1 MEIRILGAHNFETSS
16 TKLVSLLIDEVLAV
30 DAGGLT
36 SSLTIPE
43 QEQVRTIL
51 LSHHHY
57 DHIRDVP
64 AIALATHQ
72 RTIEVYAPALTLDVL
87 SSYLLDGTIYPKFT
101 EWPSLEKP
109 RLKLH
114 SLEPYKEEFI
124 AGYRV
129 LALPVYHTVPTVG
142 YQITS
147 SEGKS
152 IFYSS
157 DTGQGLSTCWDYIEP
172 QLLIVELTMP
182 NRLKHIASES
192 GHLYPRLLG
201 EELLKLRQVK
211 GYLPPVVLVHMNPA
225 AEAEL
230 KGEIAQVAGEL
241 GASIT
246 LGYEGLRLR
255 L

>member
-16 TKLVSLLIDEVLAV
+16 TKLVSLLIDGILAV

-43 QEQVRTIL
+43 QEQVRCIL

-72 RTIEVYAPALTLDVL
+72 RTIEVYAPAITLDVL
-87 SSYLLDGTIYPKFT
+87 SSYLLDGTVYPKFT

-114 SLEPYKEEFI
+114 SLEPYKEELI

-129 LALPVYHTVPTVG
+129 LALPVAHTIPTVG
-142 YQITS
+142 YQLTS
-147 SEGKS
+147 DDDKRL
-152 IFYSS
+152 FYSS
-157 DTGQGLSTCWDYIEP
+157 DTGQGLSACWDYISP

-182 NRLKHIASES
+182 NRLRRIALES
-192 GHLYPRLLG
+192 GHLYPQLLG
-201 EELLKLRQVK
+201 EELLEFRHSK
-211 GYLPPVVLVHMNPA
+211 GYLPPVVLVHMNPT

-230 KGEIAQVAGEL
+230 KEEIAQVAQEL

-246 LGYEGLRLR
+246 LGYEGMMLRL
-255 L
+255 